1 MYLVWDFRS
10 SKNRVKI
17 HLFRKMYVF
26 RVARRMKQHGVNI
39 DKRVI
44 FEALPLL
51 TEEVFHS
58 FQFLPN
64 AFRKIKEPS
73 FQNEGQV
80 MRD

>member
-1 MYLVWDFRS
+1 MYLVLDFRS
-10 SKNRVKI
+10 SEKRVKI

-51 TEEVFHS
+51 TEEVFDS
-58 FQFLPN
+58 FQCLPN
-64 AFRKIKEPS
+64 AFSKIKEPS
-73 FQNEGQV
+73 ILTEGRV
-80 MRD
+80 IRD